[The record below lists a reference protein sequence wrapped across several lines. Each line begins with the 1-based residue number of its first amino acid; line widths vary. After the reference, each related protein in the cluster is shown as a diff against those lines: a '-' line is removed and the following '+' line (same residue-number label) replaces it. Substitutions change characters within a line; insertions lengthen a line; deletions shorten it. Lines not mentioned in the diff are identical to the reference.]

1 MPTGRFNR
9 YDITAGPD
17 FAKIKYMTLLSLLF
31 SPESVAYSVFIIT
44 LVGAAGLAF
53 GNIKFFGINLG
64 IAGVL
69 FAGIVFA
76 HFGVN
81 VNKETLEFLREF
93 GLILFVYAIGTQV
106 GPGFFSS
113 FRKEGIRL
121 NLLAAAVVLGG
132 AALSLLLAR
141 LAGIDIPTAVGM
153 YSGAVTNTPAMAAAQ
168 QTINGINPD
177 LANNTSVGYAL
188 AYPGAILGIIL
199 TMIFIKAVFKSQVTE
214 DIKRVPEARG
224 ESEFANTSIKVENKN
239 LDGLKIKD
247 IPAINELGVV
257 VSRIYH
263 DGKMAVAHDESGI
276 RTGDILLAVGRPEN
290 VKKFMLVVGSQSDMD
305 LKKVPSRILHSRVIV
320 TRKDVIGKTLE
331 EVKLESQYDV
341 IATRA
346 SRADVEFIVSDNY
359 VLQFADNIVI
369 VGEEASVAK
378 AAAMLGNSPKDL
390 NHPQLIPAFIGI
402 GLGVVLGSIPFAVPG
417 LSTPI
422 KLGLAGGPL
431 IMAIVL
437 SYIQTIGPL
446 NWYMPPAGNLMLR
459 ELGIVLFLSCVGLKA
474 GGRFMETLVSGN
486 GVTVMLLS
494 FVISVAPLL
503 IVGIFA
509 KLKYKINYMSLC
521 GVLAG
526 SMTDPP
532 ALAFANSMAGSN
544 LPAMSYATVYP
555 LVMIMRV
562 ISAQVMVSLF
572 MG

>member
-1 MPTGRFNR
+1 M
-9 YDITAGPD
+9 A
-17 FAKIKYMTLLSLLF
+17 LLSLLF
-31 SPESVAYSVFIIT
+31 PPESVAYSVFIIT

-69 FAGIVFA
+69 FAGIVFG
-76 HFGVN
+76 HFGVD
-81 VNKETLEFLREF
+81 VNRETLEFLREF

-141 LAGIDIPTAVGM
+141 LAGLDIPTAVGM
-153 YSGAVTNTPAMAAAQ
+153 YSGAVTNTPALAAAQ
-168 QTINGINPD
+168 QTLNGMSPD
-177 LANNTSVGYAL
+177 FANSASVGYAL

-199 TMIFIKAVFKSQVTE
+199 TMVFIKTVFRSQVTE
-214 DIKRVPEARG
+214 DIKHVPETR
-224 ESEFANTSIKVENKN
+224 SEADFANMSIKVENKN
-239 LDGLKIKD
+239 LDGFRIKD

-263 DGKMAVAHDESGI
+263 DGKMAVAHDDTGI
-276 RTGDILLAVGRPEN
+276 KVGDVVLAVGRHEN
-290 VKKFMLVVGSQSDMD
+290 VKKFMIVVGSQSDMD
-305 LKKVPSRILHSRVIV
+305 LKKIPSRIVHSRVIV
-320 TRKDVIGKTLE
+320 TRKEVIGKTLDE
-331 EVKLESQYDV
+331 IKLESQYDV

-346 SRADVEFIVSDNY
+346 TRADVEFIVSDSY
-359 VLQFADNIVI
+359 ILQFADNLVI

-378 AAAMLGNSPKDL
+378 ASAMLGNSPKDL

-402 GLGVVLGSIPFAVPG
+402 GLGVVLGSIPIAIPG
-417 LSTPI
+417 LSAPI

-431 IMAIVL
+431 IMAILL

-459 ELGIVLFLSCVGLKA
+459 ELGIVLFLACVGLKA
-474 GGRFMETLVSGN
+474 GGKFMETLVSGN
-486 GVTVMLLS
+486 GAVMVLLS
-494 FVISVAPLL
+494 FVITVAPII
-503 IVGIFA
+503 IVGVFA
-509 KLKYKINYMSLC
+509 KLKYRLNYMSLC

-562 ISAQVMVSLF
+562 ISAQVIVSLF
-572 MG
+572 MR

>member
-1 MPTGRFNR
+1 M
-9 YDITAGPD
+9 A
-17 FAKIKYMTLLSLLF
+17 LLSLLF
-31 SPESVAYSVFIIT
+31 PPESVAYSVFIIT

-69 FAGIVFA
+69 FAGIVFG
-76 HFGVN
+76 HFGVD
-81 VNKETLEFLREF
+81 VNRETLEFLREF

-141 LAGIDIPTAVGM
+141 LAGLDIPTAVGM
-153 YSGAVTNTPAMAAAQ
+153 YSGAVTNTPALAAAQ
-168 QTINGINPD
+168 QTLNGMSPD
-177 LANNTSVGYAL
+177 FANSASVGYAL

-199 TMIFIKAVFKSQVTE
+199 TMVFIKTVFRSQVTE
-214 DIKRVPEARG
+214 DIKHVPETR
-224 ESEFANTSIKVENKN
+224 SEADFANMSIKVENKN
-239 LDGLKIKD
+239 LDGFRIKD

-263 DGKMAVAHDESGI
+263 DGKMAVAHDDTGI
-276 RTGDILLAVGRPEN
+276 KVGDVVLAVGRHEN
-290 VKKFMLVVGSQSDMD
+290 VKKFMIVVGSQSDMD
-305 LKKVPSRILHSRVIV
+305 LKKIPSRIVHSRVIV
-320 TRKDVIGKTLE
+320 TRKEVIGKTLDE
-331 EVKLESQYDV
+331 IKLESQYDV

-346 SRADVEFIVSDNY
+346 TRADVEFIVPDSY
-359 VLQFADNIVI
+359 ILQFADNLVI

-378 AAAMLGNSPKDL
+378 ASAMLGNSPKDL

-402 GLGVVLGSIPFAVPG
+402 GLGVVLGSIPIAIPG

-431 IMAIVL
+431 IMAILL
-437 SYIQTIGPL
+437 SYVQTIGPL

-459 ELGIVLFLSCVGLKA
+459 ELGIVLFLACVGLKA
-474 GGRFMETLVSGN
+474 GGKFMETLVSGN
-486 GVTVMLLS
+486 GGVMVLLS
-494 FVISVAPLL
+494 FVITVAPII
-503 IVGIFA
+503 IVGVFA
-509 KLKYKINYMSLC
+509 KLKYRLNYMSLC

-532 ALAFANSMAGSN
+532 ALAFANGMAGSN

-562 ISAQVMVSLF
+562 ISAQVIVSLF